1 MIYNIILIEI
11 FIDLY
16 LYIKKMYQ
24 FYQRGKGKR
33 KRYEKYA
40 VRYQI

>member
-11 FIDLY
+11 RIDLY
-16 LYIKKMYQ
+16 LCSKNISILRK
-24 FYQRGKGKR
+24 KGKR
-33 KRYEKYA
+33 KRYEKCT